1 MQFSPLTVSQFCD
14 VFDLLLKLLSMLSLV
29 VVESLGEVVDIIR
42 LQLELVQTWLELH
55 GIEQSANLLL
65 AFNLLLSLLCLLA
78 HFGVLAF

>member
-1 MQFSPLTVSQFCD
+1 
-14 VFDLLLKLLSMLSLV
+14 MLSLV
-29 VVESLGEVVDIIR
+29 VVESLSEVVDIIR

-55 GIEQSANLLL
+55 GIKQSANLLL